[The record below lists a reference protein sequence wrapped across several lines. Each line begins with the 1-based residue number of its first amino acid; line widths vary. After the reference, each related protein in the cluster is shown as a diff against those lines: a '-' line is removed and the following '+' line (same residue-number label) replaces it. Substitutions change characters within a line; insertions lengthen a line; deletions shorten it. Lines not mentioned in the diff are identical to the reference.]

1 MNRNSISGMSRALIA
16 AVLLATA
23 ALSGCASVSDE
34 SFLNTENDIFSADKP
49 VGA

>member
-34 SFLNTENDIFSADKP
+34 SFLHAGNDIFSADKP